1 MYLEN
6 VTLTSWQTQKDI
18 KEQLRRRGL
27 EVTDLRA
34 FRKEVAENNKR
45 WCNGESGYY
54 VCHDNK
60 RGYKSATSVD
70 EIDRSIA
77 DLEKRSFAML
87 ISARKARR
95 ALGAVGQGTYNN
107 IAEVRRNRGLSQ
119 TQLTKLMREK
129 HDPSFDAPTLSRIE
143 TGRVLPNMET
153 LAQLADV
160 LECETWEIISPQYLL

>member
-6 VTLTSWQTQKDI
+6 VSLVEWQTQKQI

-27 EVTDLRA
+27 EVPDLRA
-34 FRKEVAENNKR
+34 FRKEVSENNKR

-60 RGYKSATSVD
+60 KGYKSATSIE
-70 EIDRSIA
+70 EIDRSIL
-77 DLEKRSFAML
+77 DLEKRSYAML
-87 ISARKARR
+87 LSARKARR

-107 IAEVRRNRGLSQ
+107 LAEIRRNRGLSQ
-119 TQLTKLMREK
+119 NQLTRLMKEK
-129 HDPSFDAPTLSRIE
+129 HDPSFDAPTLSRLE

-153 LAQLADV
+153 LSQLADV
-160 LECETWEIISPQYLL
+160 LGCETWEIVSPQYLL